1 LSTYE
6 IQFTDDHKTLRQV
19 ARDFAEKEIRPV
31 VEEDERNH
39 RFQRDILN
47 KMGELGFFGCAIP
60 EEYGGSGLGF
70 LAHAVV
76 TEEIARV
83 SGSLRAP
90 FNMQAMGT
98 AREIYEFGT
107 EEQKKKYIPKLV
119 RCELL
124 GCIGITEPDAGSDVA
139 NLKTTAVRDGD
150 YYVLNGSKTWIT
162 YATVADVGIFY
173 AYTDRSKKHKG
184 ISAFI
189 VDLHSPGVSTRL
201 LEHKMGWHACPTGEV
216 ILEGVRVPA
225 ENLLGGEGEGFKF
238 AMKGLDNT
246 RLSAAAG
253 AIGACRALVEE
264 AVKYAGERNQFGQE
278 IGKFQMVQEQIA
290 RMVVETEAA
299 RLMVYRSA
307 YEKDLGLKNTL
318 ETSMAKYYSCDVA
331 SRVADLALLI
341 LGAYGYSGEYAVERI
356 LRDAKVYQIIE
367 GSPNIQKII
376 IANDALGYA
385 RANRG

>member
-1 LSTYE
+1 MSSYDIHFSE
-6 IQFTDDHKTLRQV
+6 EHKTLRQV

-31 VEEDERNH
+31 VDEDERNH
-39 RFQRDILN
+39 HFQRELLN
-47 KMGELGFFGCAIP
+47 KMGELGFFGCTIP

-70 LAHAVV
+70 LAHAIV

-98 AREIYEFGT
+98 AREIYQFGN
-107 EEQKKKYIPKLV
+107 EEQKRSYVPKLV
-119 RCELL
+119 NCELL
-124 GCIGITEPDAGSDVA
+124 GSIGITEPNAGSDVVS
-139 NLKTTAVRDGD
+139 LQTTAMRDGNS
-150 YYVLNGSKTWIT
+150 YILNGAKTWIT

-189 VDLHSPGVSTRL
+189 VDLHSPGVTTRL
-201 LEHKMGWHACPTGEV
+201 IEHKMGWHACPTGEV
-216 ILEGVRVPA
+216 FFEEARVPA
-225 ENLLGGEGEGFKF
+225 ENLLGNEGEGFKY
-238 AMKGLDNT
+238 AMQGLDNT
-246 RLSAAAG
+246 RISAAAG
-253 AIGACRALVEE
+253 ALGACQALIEE
-264 AVKYAGERNQFGQE
+264 AIKYARERKQFGQE

-299 RLMVYRSA
+299 RLMVYRCA
-307 YEKDLGLKNTL
+307 YEKDQGVKNTL
-318 ETSMAKYYSCDVA
+318 ETSMAKYFACDVV

-341 LGAYGYSGEYAVERI
+341 LGAYGYSGEYPVERI
-356 LRDAKVYQIIE
+356 LRDAKLYQIIE

-385 RANRG
+385 KANRT